1 MYLITTQNRFKPTFA
16 NLDLKTFTKI
26 QKMDSFFPQYRY
38 LKSNPQS
45 QISFSSPPDPNHNGQ
60 PQSSEPNYPNRLVK
74 TKQNSSI
81 PASKQVPT
89 TATERRY
96 IGVRRRPWGKY
107 AAEIRDSSRGGV
119 RVWLGTFDTADEA
132 ALVYDQAALSL
143 RGPLA
148 PLNFPAERVEESL
161 REIKYCWK
169 EGFSAAETLKEAHL
183 KRRKGKKEG
192 KIEVVNEED
201 DNDNVL
207 VFEDL
212 GAELLE
218 ELLLVSSEC

>member
-1 MYLITTQNRFKPTFA
+1 
-16 NLDLKTFTKI
+16 
-26 QKMDSFFPQYRY
+26 MDSFCPQYHY

-45 QISFSSPPDPNHNGQ
+45 PISFSSPAEPNHSGQ
-60 PQSSEPNYPNRLVK
+60 PQSSESNSRNRLVK
-74 TKQNSSI
+74 TEKKSSI
-81 PASKQVPT
+81 PASKQSPS
-89 TATERRY
+89 TATGRRY

-119 RVWLGTFDTADEA
+119 RVWLGTFDKADEA

-148 PLNFPAERVEESL
+148 QLNFPAERVEESL
-161 REIKYCWK
+161 REIKYCCK

-183 KRRKGKKEG
+183 KRKKGKKEG
-192 KIEVVNEED
+192 KIVVENEED
-201 DNDNVL
+201 DNDNDNVL

-218 ELLLVSSEC
+218 ELLLVSSS